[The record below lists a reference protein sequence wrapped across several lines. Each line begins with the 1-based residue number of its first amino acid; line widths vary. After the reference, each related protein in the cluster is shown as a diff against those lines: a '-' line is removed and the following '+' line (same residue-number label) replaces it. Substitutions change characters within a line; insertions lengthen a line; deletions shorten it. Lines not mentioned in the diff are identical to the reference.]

1 MKFRYEERDLAG
13 ALRASMLASL
23 RKRPQPAFA
32 AIICAVAL
40 AYAANITTGVTRA
53 LVIVFAAILV
63 VLIASSFV
71 IVPKMMFRRAQL
83 RLPMAV
89 DACDDG
95 LTIIAGP
102 KARTI
107 AWGDVAAVEHGARVI
122 IVRHG
127 EEALIVPRRAF
138 RNRERERDFVALLER
153 HASRD
158 MRALDSGKSTP
169 SANA

>member
-13 ALRASMLASL
+13 ALRATMLASV
-23 RKRPQPAFA
+23 RKRPQPVFA
-32 AIICAVAL
+32 ALICGVAL
-40 AYAANITTGVTRA
+40 AYAATITTGVTRV
-53 LVIVFAAILV
+53 LVIVL
-63 VLIASSFV
+63 ASSLVLLLASAFV
-71 IVPKMMFRRAQL
+71 VVPKMMFRRAQL
-83 RLPMAV
+83 KLPMAV
-89 DACDDG
+89 DASDDG

-107 AWGDVAAVEHGARVI
+107 AWGDIASVEHGARVI
-122 IVRHG
+122 IVHHG

-138 RNRERERDFVALLER
+138 RNRDRERDFVALLE
-153 HASRD
+153 HYASRD

>member
-13 ALRASMLASL
+13 ALRATMVASL
-23 RKRPQPAFA
+23 RKRPQPILA
-32 AIICAVAL
+32 AIVCTIAL
-40 AYAANITTGVTRA
+40 AYAAQITTGATRV
-53 LVIVFAAILV
+53 LVIALAIGLV
-63 VLIASSFV
+63 GVVASAFV
-71 IVPKMMFRRAQL
+71 IVPKMMFRRAEL
-83 RLPMAV
+83 RVPMAV

-107 AWGDVAAVEHGARVI
+107 AWGDVVRVEHGSRVI

-127 EEALIVPRRAF
+127 EEALVVPRRAF
-138 RNRERERDFVALLER
+138 PSPEREKDFVALLA
-153 HASRD
+153 HYASRD

-169 SANA
+169 SANP

>member
-13 ALRASMLASL
+13 ALRATMLASL
-23 RKRPQPAFA
+23 RKRPQPAIA
-32 AIICAVAL
+32 AIVCAVAL
-40 AYAANITTGVTRA
+40 AYAMQVTAGVTRVAVVA
-53 LVIVFAAILV
+53 LAASFV
-63 VLIASSFV
+63 VLVASAFV

-89 DACDDG
+89 DASDDG

-107 AWGDVAAVEHGARVI
+107 AWGDIRVVEEGARVI

-138 RNRERERDFVALLER
+138 RNRARERDFVALLA
-153 HASRD
+153 HYASRD

>member
-13 ALRASMLASL
+13 ALRATMLASL
-23 RKRPQPAFA
+23 RKRPQPAVA
-32 AIICAVAL
+32 AIVCGFAL
-40 AYAANITTGVTRA
+40 AYTAQVTTGATRV
-53 LVIVFAAILV
+53 LVIALGAAFVMV
-63 VLIASSFV
+63 VASAFV

-89 DACDDG
+89 DAFDDG

-107 AWGDVAAVEHGARVI
+107 AWGDIVRVEHGSRVI

-138 RNRERERDFVALLER
+138 RNRERENDFVTLLA
-153 HASRD
+153 HYASRD

>member
-13 ALRASMLASL
+13 ALRATMLASL
-23 RKRPQPAFA
+23 RKRPQPAVA
-32 AIICAVAL
+32 AIVLACAL
-40 AYAANITTGVTRA
+40 AYLTVATTGATRVIVLGLAATLVA
-53 LVIVFAAILV
+53 LVVA
-63 VLIASSFV
+63 SFV
-71 IVPKMMFRRAQL
+71 VVPKMMFRRASL
-83 RLPMAV
+83 RVPMAV
-89 DACDDG
+89 DACDEG

-107 AWGDVAAVEHGARVI
+107 AWGDVVRVEHGARVI

-138 RNRERERDFVALLER
+138 RNRDRERDFVELLAR
-153 HASRD
+153 YASRD